1 MSCIYSDLD
10 YDFFLQ
16 LRAVQGLLVLRMNRA
31 GRLVKNKG
39 LRARGSRGI
48 LLILFCSFF
57 FFFLGNLYL
66 FTSIIIHTLIRKKQN
81 LKKNIYIYILFHCR
95 LLQNFVTKSQTRLS
109 NFQLTSQNIE
119 YSSLCYTVGP
129 C

>member
-57 FFFLGNLYL
+57 FLFF
-66 FTSIIIHTLIRKKQN
+66 RKFIFIYKYN
-81 LKKNIYIYILFHCR
+81 YSYIDKEEAESEKEYIYIYSF
-95 LLQNFVTKSQTRLS
+95 
-109 NFQLTSQNIE
+109 
-119 YSSLCYTVGP
+119 SL
-129 C
+129 